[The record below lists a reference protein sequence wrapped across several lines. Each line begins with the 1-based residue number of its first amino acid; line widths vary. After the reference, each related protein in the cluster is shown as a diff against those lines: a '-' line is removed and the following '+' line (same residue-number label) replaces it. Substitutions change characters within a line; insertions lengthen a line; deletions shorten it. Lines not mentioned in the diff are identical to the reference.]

1 MNTENIET
9 TEETRDEQETVDE
22 APEVEA
28 NSADEAH
35 EAEVNPTDEELN
47 FWRDVFKTFAEING
61 TKVKSD
67 KQIIKWLKNPHSDSA
82 EYKMWGN
89 GVCLNVVI
97 FVLSRIVKYAQ

>member
-1 MNTENIET
+1 MNMQ
-9 TEETRDEQETVDE
+9 RLSDEQMIDYY
-22 APEVEA
+22 
-28 NSADEAH
+28 SKLIK
-35 EAEVNPTDEELN
+35 ELA
-47 FWRDVFKTFAEING
+47 FWRDVFRTFAEING